1 MTLQASAFTPEIH
14 KTDLGQNNEMIFR
27 MLFPTSK
34 RAGILLTS
42 ALAVVIGVLALA
54 PLLVPQGVPGTD
66 KTHHVIA
73 FAVLVLPVSVLSP
86 RTLIW
91 LLPMAIA
98 YGGLIEIIQPYTGRF
113 GEWKDLWADII
124 GVIIGTAVGLACRR
138 LLMPL
143 VRRKSLS

>member
-1 MTLQASAFTPEIH
+1 
-14 KTDLGQNNEMIFR
+14 
-27 MLFPTSK
+27 MLFPTPK
-34 RAGILLTS
+34 RAAILLTC
-42 ALAVVIGVLALA
+42 VLAMLIGILA
-54 PLLVPQGVPGTD
+54 LVPLSVPQGVPGTD

-113 GEWKDLWADII
+113 GELKDLWADII
-124 GVIIGTAVGLACRR
+124 GVIIGAAVGLASRG

>member
-1 MTLQASAFTPEIH
+1 MTLQASAYTPEIL
-14 KTDLGQNNEMIFR
+14 KTDLGQNNEMMFR
-27 MLFPTSK
+27 MLFTTPK
-34 RAGILLTS
+34 RAAILLTS
-42 ALAVVIGVLALA
+42 ALALVIGVLALA
-54 PLLVPQGVPGTD
+54 PLSVPQGVPGTD

-113 GEWKDLWADII
+113 GEWKDLWADIV
-124 GVIIGTAVGLACRR
+124 GVIIGAAVGLASRR